1 MILETEWKGFP
12 SGTKAAAAGG
22 VTTLVDM
29 PLNNFPSTVP
39 RETLELKLKAVESRI
54 YVDVSMLLKPY
65 VGLHW
70 SSVLKTTG
78 FHLQFEHVSREDL
91 FLKIH
96 LTNLLVRIS
105 YRPAF
110 LV

>member
-54 YVDVSMLLKPY
+54 YVDVSFWG
-65 VGLHW
+65 GLVPENTFNK
-70 SSVLKTTG
+70 SA
-78 FHLQFEHVSREDL
+78 REDL
-91 FLKIH
+91 LQAGVLGLKGSM
-96 LTNLLVRIS
+96 NS
-105 YRPAF
+105 YDKQKSY
-110 LV
+110 